1 MKWPND
7 FVNKVICGDALS
19 VLKTLPSESVNM
31 AITSPPYWGLRDYG
45 IEQIFG
51 GDKDCEHE
59 WNSEIIIR
67 KRGIAGCGNT
77 GNHSKVIP
85 GQGTYQRRGSY
96 CRKCG
101 AWKGQLGLEPTPER
115 YIEHMTIV
123 FHELKRVLK
132 KEGTFWLN
140 IGDTYS
146 ASSTHASKSGATYY
160 DGISGSYGKDS
171 GRNIR
176 SEYKRFQDG
185 LPQKCLCMI
194 PERLAWSL
202 IQDGWILRNKGVWYK
217 PNGMPSS
224 VGDRFTNKW
233 EYLFMFS
240 KSKKYYFD
248 LDAVRKPH
256 LDSSYQRI
264 NQNQG
269 NPKWDGNRNRGHPTG
284 QDTLNPKQF
293 LHPNG
298 KNPGDVFI
306 INTQPFPEAHFAV
319 FPPKLVETPIKAC
332 CPKEV
337 CEKCGKAR
345 ERIVESYSIPTRPA
359 KHSKDKNNNIY
370 STKRERTM
378 PISIKTIGWT
388 KCDCNTDFKPGIVLD
403 PFIGAGTTG
412 FVAKKLGRDFIGI
425 ELNPEYA
432 EMARKRIFG
441 SLFKELKT

>member
-1 MKWPND
+1 MFSQKQD
-7 FVNKVICGDALS
+7 K
-19 VLKTLPSESVNM
+19 
-31 AITSPPYWGLRDYG
+31 AI
-45 IEQIFG
+45 
-51 GDKDCEHE
+51 K
-59 WNSEIIIR
+59 
-67 KRGIAGCGNT
+67 
-77 GNHSKVIP
+77 IP
-85 GQGTYQRRGSY
+85 EMRQGY
-96 CRKCG
+96 CKKCG
-101 AWKGQLGLEPTPER
+101 AWKGQLGLEPIPEM

-140 IGDTYS
+140 IGDTYGGGS
-146 ASSTHASKSGATYY
+146 GCYSPHQGELGASKAYIKTRGA
-160 DGISGSYGKDS
+160 GM
-171 GRNIR
+171 
-176 SEYKRFQDG
+176 
-185 LPQKCLCMI
+185 PKCLCMI

-248 LDAVRKPH
+248 LDAVRKEF
-256 LDSSYQRI
+256 LSSDITYQAI
-264 NQNQG
+264 NTKQKIYAVSN
-269 NPKWDGNRNRGHPTG
+269 KLNRGG
-284 QDTLNPKQF
+284 GNQKL
-293 LHPNG
+293 G

-337 CEKCGKAR
+337 CEKCDKAR
-345 ERIVESYSIPTRPA
+345 ERITENQSGFDKFGNCLQCGQPKSKHHQGKKSALYSEDNQGYIPCG
-359 KHSKDKNNNIY
+359 HY
-370 STKRERTM
+370 
-378 PISIKTIGWT
+378 KTIGWT
-388 KCDCNTDFKPGIVLD
+388 KCDCNTSFKPGIVLD

-412 FVAKKLGRDFIGI
+412 FMAKKLGRDFIGI

-441 SLFKELKT
+441 SLFKETRT

>member
-1 MKWPND
+1 MRWPND

-19 VLKTLPSESVNM
+19 VLKTFPSESVDM

-59 WNSEIIIR
+59 WMNITRKAKQTNWNEGFNQRWENSPTFSQKQDKAI
-67 KRGIAGCGNT
+67 K
-77 GNHSKVIP
+77 IP
-85 GQGTYQRRGSY
+85 EMKQGY
-96 CRKCG
+96 CKKCG
-101 AWKGQLGLEPTPER
+101 AWKGQLGLEPTPEM

-146 ASSTHASKSGATYY
+146 GSNCGSNDYRKTKGLGARP
-160 DGISGSYGKDS
+160 KE
-171 GRNIR
+171 R
-176 SEYKRFQDG
+176 YKGQKAG
-185 LPQKCLCMI
+185 QTNLPSKCLCMI

-217 PNGMPSS
+217 PNGIPSS
-224 VGDRFTNKW
+224 VVDRFTNKW
-233 EYLFMFS
+233 EHLFMFS
-240 KSKKYYFD
+240 KSKKYYFN
-248 LDAVRKPH
+248 LDAVREPYTEP
-256 LDSSYQRI
+256 LNRWG
-264 NQNQG
+264 G
-269 NPKWDGNRNRGHPTG
+269 NSLKAKGKSTWDKGTG
-284 QDTLNPKQF
+284 QETYRDRNMRPN
-293 LHPNG
+293 PNG

-332 CPKEV
+332 CPK
-337 CEKCGKAR
+337 
-345 ERIVESYSIPTRPA
+345 
-359 KHSKDKNNNIY
+359 
-370 STKRERTM
+370 
-378 PISIKTIGWT
+378 
-388 KCDCNTDFKPGIVLD
+388 PGVVLD

-412 FVAKKLGRDFIGI
+412 FVAKKLGKDFIGI
-425 ELNPEYA
+425 ELNPKYA

-441 SLFKELKT
+441 SLFKELRT

>member
-1 MKWPND
+1 MMKCQND

-19 VLKTLPSESVNM
+19 VLKTFPSESVNM
-31 AITSPPYWGLRDYG
+31 AITSPPYFGLRDYG

-59 WNSEIIIR
+59 WDAQSGR
-67 KRGIAGCGNT
+67 KLRGTDSSSRKEVYPDIHLPDSN
-77 GNHSKVIP
+77 I
-85 GQGTYQRRGSY
+85 

-101 AWKGQLGLEPTPER
+101 AWKGQLGLEPTPEM

-140 IGDTYS
+140 IGDTYGGS
-146 ASSTHASKSGATYY
+146 NSRASHGGRAGF
-160 DGISGSYGKDS
+160 GI
-171 GRNIR
+171 
-176 SEYKRFQDG
+176 KREGVFKRG
-185 LPQKCLCMI
+185 MAKCLMMI

-248 LDAVRKPH
+248 LDAVREPH
-256 LDSSYQRI
+256 KQVSLERVKRPWNGHREPMSSYSEMEISRMC
-264 NQNQG
+264 
-269 NPKWDGNRNRGHPTG
+269 
-284 QDTLNPKQF
+284 
-293 LHPNG
+293 HPNG

-332 CPKEV
+332 CPK
-337 CEKCGKAR
+337 
-345 ERIVESYSIPTRPA
+345 
-359 KHSKDKNNNIY
+359 
-370 STKRERTM
+370 
-378 PISIKTIGWT
+378 
-388 KCDCNTDFKPGIVLD
+388 PGVVLD

-412 FVAKKLGRDFIGI
+412 FVAKKLGKDFTGI
-425 ELNPEYA
+425 ELNPKYA

-441 SLFKELKT
+441 SLFKELRT

>member
-19 VLKTLPSESVNM
+19 VLKTFPSESVDM

-45 IEQIFG
+45 IKQIFG
-51 GDKDCEHE
+51 GDKDCGHE
-59 WNSEIIIR
+59 WNAQPGR
-67 KRGIAGCGNT
+67 KLRGTDSSSRKEVYPDIHLPDSN
-77 GNHSKVIP
+77 I
-85 GQGTYQRRGSY
+85 

-101 AWKGQLGLEPTPER
+101 AWKGQLGLEPTPEM

-140 IGDTYS
+140 IGDTYGGS
-146 ASSTHASKSGATYY
+146 NSRASHG
-160 DGISGSYGKDS
+160 
-171 GRNIR
+171 GRAGFGT
-176 SEYKRFQDG
+176 KREGVFKRG
-185 LPQKCLCMI
+185 MAKCLMMI

-345 ERIVESYSIPTRPA
+345 ERITENKSGFDKLGNCLQCGQPKSKHHQGKKSALYSEDNQGYIPCG
-359 KHSKDKNNNIY
+359 HY
-370 STKRERTM
+370 
-378 PISIKTIGWT
+378 KTIGWT
-388 KCDCNTDFKPGIVLD
+388 KCGCNANFKPGIVLD

-412 FVAKKLGRDFIGI
+412 FMAKKLGKDFIGI
-425 ELNPEYA
+425 ELNPKYA